1 MKKILFSFSI
11 IFLAT
16 ISIHAQFEDEG
27 KLNAWTTEKV
37 QHNRETEDV
46 SYSVCKVRVA
56 KNKGFEELDPLSL
69 AISTDLGAAYY
80 YARQYDRTIE
90 HLKKLTELDPNY
102 VRTHFYLA
110 WVYQEKG
117 MFEEAIAELEKGNI
131 LEGKNIEEVARE
143 KTQIT
148 NALKTSGAKGY
159 WQKLL
164 DLTKEDA
171 QRKGEPVNPAD
182 IATFYAH
189 LNKRDEAFEWLEKA
203 YQERSVDLPFLK
215 VSPEWDNLRTDP
227 RFTDL
232 MRRLGLPQ

>member
-1 MKKILFSFSI
+1 
-11 IFLAT
+11 
-16 ISIHAQFEDEG
+16 
-27 KLNAWTTEKV
+27 
-37 QHNRETEDV
+37 
-46 SYSVCKVRVA
+46 
-56 KNKGFEELDPLSL
+56 
-69 AISTDLGAAYY
+69 
-80 YARQYDRTIE
+80 
-90 HLKKLTELDPNY
+90 
-102 VRTHFYLA
+102 FYLA

-148 NALKTSGAKGY
+148 NALRTSGAKGY

-182 IATFYAH
+182 ISTFYAH

-203 YQERSVDLPFLK
+203 YQERSGDLAFLK

-227 RFTDL
+227 RFSDL
-232 MRRLGLPQ
+232 LRRVGLPQ